1 MDVVFSFTSLDNAEP
16 FDQHWDRYDA
26 EKICG
31 EMKSTV
37 EGKLGPFGLITL
49 AAEDLEEYTPVFF
62 RIFKDNDKHLVL
74 LCSDASMYDTVNR
87 ACLRMSLVFPP
98 FLITM
103 VVAGPRKGTPRRR

>member
-16 FDQHWDRYDA
+16 FDQQWDRYDA
-26 EKICG
+26 EKLCG
-31 EMKSTV
+31 EKKSTV

-74 LCSDASMYDTVNR
+74 LCSDASMYDHIVNR
-87 ACLRMSLVFPP
+87 AHLRMVLVFPHS
-98 FLITM
+98 
-103 VVAGPRKGTPRRR
+103 